1 MSLYVQET
9 GTPGAPTVV
18 FLHGV
23 GTSGWM
29 WEKQIAA
36 LTDFHC
42 LNVDLP
48 PTAGYGK
55 KGFIFMRQLL
65 SAT

>member
-1 MSLYVQET
+1 MVSLYVNES
-9 GTPGAPTVV
+9 GVRGAPSIV

-36 LTDFHC
+36 LSDFHC

-48 PTAGYGK
+48 GHGKSNNVTWVSLADTAD
-55 KGFIFMRQLL
+55 
-65 SAT
+65 